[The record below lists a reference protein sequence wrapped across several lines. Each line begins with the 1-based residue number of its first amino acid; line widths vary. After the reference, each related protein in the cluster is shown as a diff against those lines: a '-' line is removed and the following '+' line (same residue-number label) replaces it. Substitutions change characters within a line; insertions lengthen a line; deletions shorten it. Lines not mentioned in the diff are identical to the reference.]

1 MSKVT
6 LWYQES
12 AEEGGSR
19 KLLQHLQNFTLNM
32 VGTFVAALE
41 EATSE
46 EDEHN
51 CELLATGF
59 RSAG

>member
-12 AEEGGSR
+12 AEEGGSW
-19 KLLQHLQNFTLNM
+19 KLSHLQNFTLNM

-59 RSAG
+59 CSAG